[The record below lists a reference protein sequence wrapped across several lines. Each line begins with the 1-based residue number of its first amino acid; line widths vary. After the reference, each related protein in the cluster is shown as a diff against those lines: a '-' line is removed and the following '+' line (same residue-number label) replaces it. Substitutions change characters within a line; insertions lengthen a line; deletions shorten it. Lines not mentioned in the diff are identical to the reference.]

1 MAGVNDGKPFRFDQL
16 ADLGITRDQLR
27 RMLREGEVRRVLH
40 RVYVGGESLDDRDL
54 RVASLRLV
62 LPKDGVVCL
71 DSAAWVLG
79 VDTFAP
85 SDRMNLVP
93 SAMVR
98 HGAVRVQGRGVR
110 CIEGYLSSDDVMLVS
125 GVPVTTPVRTVCD
138 LLRRARRP
146 WALAAADGMA
156 HAGLI
161 RPREVQAA
169 LAPLTGYP
177 GIRQAR
183 ELARLIEPAT
193 ESSGESIQRLRLID
207 AGFPRP
213 VPQYVVADTRGREL
227 ARLDNAYPAA
237 LVACEHDGVLHHTE
251 PEDRSRDLARRSMLT
266 DTRGWRFAVTTRA
279 TLFGRDDRFERAVGS
294 MLGCRP
300 RLPRQW

>member
-1 MAGVNDGKPFRFDQL
+1 MAGVNDGRPFRFDQL
-16 ADLGITRDQLR
+16 ADLGITPDRLR
-27 RMLREGEVRRVLH
+27 RMLLEGEVRRVLH
-40 RVYVGGESLDDRDL
+40 RVYVDGETLDDRDM
-54 RVASLRLV
+54 RIASVRLV

-85 SDRMNLVP
+85 SDRLNLVP
-93 SAMVR
+93 SAMVP
-98 HGAVRVQGRGVR
+98 HGSVRARGRGVR
-110 CIEGYLSSDDVMLVS
+110 CIEGYVAPDDVMLVWD
-125 GVPVTTPVRTVCD
+125 VPVTTPVRTVCD

-156 HAGLI
+156 HAGLV
-161 RPREVQAA
+161 RPRDVRAK

-183 ELARLIEPAT
+183 ELSRLIEPAA

-207 AGFPRP
+207 AGLPRP

-251 PEDRSRDLARRSMLT
+251 REDRSRDLARRSMLT

-279 TLFGRDDRFERAVGS
+279 TLFGRDDQFERAVGA